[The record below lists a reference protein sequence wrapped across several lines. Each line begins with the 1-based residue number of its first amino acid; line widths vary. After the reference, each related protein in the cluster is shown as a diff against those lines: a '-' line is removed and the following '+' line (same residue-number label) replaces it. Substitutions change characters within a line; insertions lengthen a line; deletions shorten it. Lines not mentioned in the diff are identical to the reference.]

1 MVWNRHYD
9 ADGGRARL
17 VDCVRNALIK
27 KIRLRAEDYLILFEG
42 FRTLKLLIK
51 EGGDS
56 DD

>member
-9 ADGGRARL
+9 SDGGRARL